1 MEKNETLKN
10 YSNNV
15 NNNQNTNN
23 NAFNTLYMYI
33 PNKIKK

>member
-23 NAFNTLYMYI
+23 TFNTLYMYI

>member
-33 PNKIKK
+33 PNKNKK

>member
-1 MEKNETLKN
+1 MGKNETLKN

-23 NAFNTLYMYI
+23 TFNTLYMYI

>member
-10 YSNNV
+10 YSTNL
-15 NNNQNTNN
+15 NNNQNNN
-23 NAFNTLYMYI
+23 NTFNTLYMYI